1 MKLTSLPQLSEIL
14 LTLKNINDNIR
25 RCEDT
30 AFEICKKLN
39 TMEDEKNNVSKH
51 IVVIRKEENK
61 QKEKK

>member
-1 MKLTSLPQLSEIL
+1 MKLISLPQLSEIL

-25 RCEDT
+25 RCED
-30 AFEICKKLN
+30 AVFEICKKLN
-39 TMEDEKNNVSKH
+39 AMEAEKNNVSKH